1 MNAAREEDTLDEMWR
16 IKREIGAETRNWEE
30 YAAALFAFQEE
41 ERKRGVKFVRLP
53 PRAGEPYPAVSVPPL
68 SVAEEDAGYDK
79 SKESAPP
86 PSPYPLFASSFRGSW
101 KRNRRRACGHGARRA
116 PGATGTGRRGTP
128 GRAGARRGRR
138 RTPPRRRGRR
148 RG

>member
-68 SVAEEDAGYDK
+68 SVAEEGAAYDK
-79 SKESAPP
+79 TEESAPP
-86 PSPYPLFASSFRGSW
+86 PSP
-101 KRNRRRACGHGARRA
+101 
-116 PGATGTGRRGTP
+116 
-128 GRAGARRGRR
+128 
-138 RTPPRRRGRR
+138 
-148 RG
+148 